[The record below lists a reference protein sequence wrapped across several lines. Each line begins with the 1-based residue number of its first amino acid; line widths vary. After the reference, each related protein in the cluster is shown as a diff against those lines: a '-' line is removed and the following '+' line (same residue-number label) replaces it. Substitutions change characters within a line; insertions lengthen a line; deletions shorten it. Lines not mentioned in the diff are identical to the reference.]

1 MYDQFDDIQTI
12 MLSLVSEDEAAILS
26 ASQAEITVIPQ
37 RVFMQEDVLLEVLL
51 SGLTVE
57 TVSNLIILRSLALA
71 IPTIHTYLTVP
82 PPPKLFSYSS
92 ILHVF
97 YYMYIPNLL
106 SFQKFIGI
114 CA

>member
-12 MLSLVSEDEAAILS
+12 MLSLVSEDEAAILN
-26 ASQAEITVIPQ
+26 ASQAEVTVIPQ

-71 IPTIHTYLTVP
+71 IPATHTHL
-82 PPPKLFSYSS
+82 
-92 ILHVF
+92 
-97 YYMYIPNLL
+97 
-106 SFQKFIGI
+106 
-114 CA
+114 